1 MAAFQASLSGRRTS
15 VLMPHAVLVATAAL
29 ELVLEVERTRSG
41 SSAWLVLSASV
52 AVGALLYLWRRQDE
66 LRLVP
71 VLLIAIA
78 FHLGLIAA
86 HEALGAVGDQ
96 DVNSY
101 QVYGEELVNRHNYP
115 EAEYPV
121 GAVLLFGL
129 EWFIGRGAA
138 DTVNRLLMVP
148 FQLVCVLAVW
158 GLRTRTSRWL
168 AAVVAIWPLN
178 TYYWEYRFDLVP
190 AAAIVLGLLLAHRGR
205 WRSSGMTL
213 AIGAAVKWSPALSFL
228 VLAVWLA
235 GSRRG
240 RESFRIGAAFVA
252 TFALLNVPFY
262 LWNPHNFLAAYHN
275 QSGRTI
281 TNESLWYFP
290 LRLLGLTDTRTE
302 SAVWQSVG
310 APHAADVAVVAI
322 QVALLGAI
330 LGIAWSARGQVRV
343 ALGLAAIAPAAFLV
357 TNKIFSP
364 QFLVVIGACWAF
376 AAALLSTERREQLRL
391 GLLLMAATFA
401 NAFVYPYDLPGHV
414 DRWQVASAVTFA
426 ATLAAV
432 ALILRRIALTAV
444 AEARPQRTFTSSL

>member
-148 FQLVCVLAVW
+148 FQLV
-158 GLRTRTSRWL
+158 
-168 AAVVAIWPLN
+168 
-178 TYYWEYRFDLVP
+178 
-190 AAAIVLGLLLAHRGR
+190 
-205 WRSSGMTL
+205 
-213 AIGAAVKWSPALSFL
+213 
-228 VLAVWLA
+228 
-235 GSRRG
+235 
-240 RESFRIGAAFVA
+240 
-252 TFALLNVPFY
+252 
-262 LWNPHNFLAAYHN
+262 
-275 QSGRTI
+275 
-281 TNESLWYFP
+281 
-290 LRLLGLTDTRTE
+290 
-302 SAVWQSVG
+302 
-310 APHAADVAVVAI
+310 
-322 QVALLGAI
+322 
-330 LGIAWSARGQVRV
+330 
-343 ALGLAAIAPAAFLV
+343 
-357 TNKIFSP
+357 
-364 QFLVVIGACWAF
+364 
-376 AAALLSTERREQLRL
+376 
-391 GLLLMAATFA
+391 
-401 NAFVYPYDLPGHV
+401 
-414 DRWQVASAVTFA
+414 
-426 ATLAAV
+426 
-432 ALILRRIALTAV
+432 
-444 AEARPQRTFTSSL
+444 